1 MRSNT
6 PARMHVIKK
15 EEKEANL
22 KAFIQKDLEAR
33 KASGQAAGQTTGKTY
48 RLVARS
54 LESPV
59 ARALTSLSHEI
70 AEGGISVRM
79 VLTQSSFGGET
90 DVSAST
96 LCGFSPAET
105 RIIRDVRFLDAHEQL
120 VVNPTS
126 AWIGDCMRR
135 EPSKR
140 DAYEC
145 FAPDCAD
152 IASWATTSFERLW
165 SAGEPIELTPLPP
178 AAVVE
183 DLVDVS
189 VLPIAEN
196 QPTHEASTRH

>member
-33 KASGQAAGQTTGKTY
+33 KASGHAAGQTTGKTY

-79 VLTQSSFGGET
+79 VLTQTSLGCDT
-90 DVSAST
+90 DVSASA
-96 LCGFSPAET
+96 CGFSPAET

-183 DLVDVS
+183 ELVDVS

>member
-140 DAYEC
+140 RRLRVLC
-145 FAPDCAD
+145 PRLRRHRKLGHD
-152 IASWATTSFERLW
+152 IL
-165 SAGEPIELTPLPP
+165 
-178 AAVVE
+178 
-183 DLVDVS
+183 
-189 VLPIAEN
+189 
-196 QPTHEASTRH
+196 